1 MHNPPIFLA
10 SFSHL
15 SFDDPVLLYQGPWNP
30 KVFFIIWIFGCLF
43 SLVFVFCNI
52 PPRPPHR
59 LAWSGEKSPGDGG
72 EKKKQKPTNCQLL
85 EGRHNVSMTVPVLF
99 LVAPKTRGPFFFSL
113 CFIASLRHDCF
124 FTFAFPQASFWF
136 CYSWIRLGLF
146 LIKGLFFSL
155 VCY

>member
-1 MHNPPIFLA
+1 MTLFFFTKGHETRKSFL
-10 SFSHL
+10 L
-15 SFDDPVLLYQGPWNP
+15 SEFLV
-30 KVFFIIWIFGCLF
+30 VFFFT
-43 SLVFVFCNI
+43 LVFVFCNI
-52 PPRPPHR
+52 PPQPPHR

-124 FTFAFPQASFWF
+124 FTFAFPQASF
-136 CYSWIRLGLF
+136 
-146 LIKGLFFSL
+146 
-155 VCY
+155 